1 MTLQQLKYADRVA
14 ETGSISEAARQVFV
28 TQPTLTESIRALE
41 EELRVAIFTRS
52 SRGVTVTREGEEF
65 LASARQILDDA
76 ARIQEKYTGKAVRRP
91 QFAVSCQHYAFV
103 VEAFMEVVKA
113 CSAESYDFTLRETVT
128 SEIID
133 DVARNRSEIGILY
146 LSRRNERALM
156 KILKKEDLSFE
167 ELFVS
172 RPHVFLGKRH
182 PLAKRKGGI
191 SPKEL
196 DAYPFISFEQG
207 VENALYFSEEV
218 MPAIDRKRNIRVRD
232 RATMT
237 NLILGLDGYTVA
249 SGALSR
255 ELNGPDIVA
264 VPLKMDDFI
273 RVGLVT
279 RAGISLSS
287 AGGSFVEPCCFW
299 ASTVA
304 AAATTTIKT
313 CTIRGRA
320 RNRLKPSTRGF
331 LSKYAQTGT

>member
-133 DVARNRSEIGILY
+133 TSRSARR
-146 LSRRNERALM
+146 
-156 KILKKEDLSFE
+156 
-167 ELFVS
+167 
-172 RPHVFLGKRH
+172 
-182 PLAKRKGGI
+182 
-191 SPKEL
+191 
-196 DAYPFISFEQG
+196 
-207 VENALYFSEEV
+207 
-218 MPAIDRKRNIRVRD
+218 
-232 RATMT
+232 
-237 NLILGLDGYTVA
+237 
-249 SGALSR
+249 
-255 ELNGPDIVA
+255 
-264 VPLKMDDFI
+264 
-273 RVGLVT
+273 
-279 RAGISLSS
+279 
-287 AGGSFVEPCCFW
+287 
-299 ASTVA
+299 
-304 AAATTTIKT
+304 
-313 CTIRGRA
+313 
-320 RNRLKPSTRGF
+320 
-331 LSKYAQTGT
+331 

>member
-1 MTLQQLKYADRVA
+1 MTLQQLKYVDAVA
-14 ETGSISEAARQVFV
+14 SCGSVSEAARRMFA
-28 TQPTLTESIRALE
+28 TQPTLTEAIRSLE
-41 EELRVAIFTRS
+41 EELRIAIFTRS
-52 SRGVTVTREGEEF
+52 SRGVSVTREGEEF

-76 ARIQEKYTGKAVRRP
+76 ARIQSKYTGKAVRRP
-91 QFAVSCQHYAFV
+91 QFAVSCQHYAFA

-113 CSAESYDFTLRETVT
+113 NGADSYDFTLRETVT

-133 DVARNRSEIGILY
+133 DVARHRSEIGVLY
-146 LSRRNERALM
+146 LSRRNERAIM
-156 KILKKEDLSFE
+156 KILKKEELRFE

-182 PLAKRKGGI
+182 PLAKKKSGI

-207 VENALYFSEEV
+207 VENALYFAEEV
-218 MPAIDRKRNIRVRD
+218 MPSIDRKKNIRVRD

-237 NLILGLDGYTVA
+237 NLILGLDGYTIA

-273 RVGLVT
+273 RVGLVL
-279 RAGISLSS
+279 RDGIPLSEAGK
-287 AGGSFVEPCCFW
+287 AFVEE
-299 ASTVA
+299 
-304 AAATTTIKT
+304 I
-313 CTIRGRA
+313 RA
-320 RNRLKPSTRGF
+320 RTAKR
-331 LSKYAQTGT
+331 

>member
-1 MTLQQLKYADRVA
+1 MTLQQLKYVDAVA
-14 ETGSISEAARQVFV
+14 SCGSVSEAARRMFA
-28 TQPTLTESIRALE
+28 TQPTLTEAIRSLE
-41 EELRVAIFTRS
+41 EELRIAIFTRS
-52 SRGVTVTREGEEF
+52 SRGVSVTREGEEF

-76 ARIQEKYTGKAVRRP
+76 ARIQSKYTGKAVRRP
-91 QFAVSCQHYAFV
+91 QFAVSCQHYAFA

-113 CSAESYDFTLRETVT
+113 NGADSYDFTLRETVT

-133 DVARNRSEIGILY
+133 DVARHRSEIGVLY
-146 LSRRNERALM
+146 LSRRNERAIM
-156 KILKKEDLSFE
+156 KILKKEELRFE

-182 PLAKRKGGI
+182 PLAKKKSGI

-207 VENALYFSEEV
+207 VENALYFAEEV
-218 MPAIDRKRNIRVRD
+218 MPSIDRKKNIRVRD

-237 NLILGLDGYTVA
+237 NLILGLDGYTIA

-273 RVGLVT
+273 RVGLVL
-279 RAGISLSS
+279 RDGIPLSDAGK
-287 AGGSFVEPCCFW
+287 AFVEE
-299 ASTVA
+299 
-304 AAATTTIKT
+304 
-313 CTIRGRA
+313 IRKRTA
-320 RNRLKPSTRGF
+320 KR
-331 LSKYAQTGT
+331 